1 MGNWRDIFLYAYDA
15 TGRIDEMAEEMAAQ
29 RKIRMEEWRVKRD
42 AAEESA
48 KAQWEERKKEMK
60 QHQEEHLKKIVANAN
75 LATKDDI
82 AALKKQIDALA
93 KKIK

>member
-15 TGRIDEMAEEMAAQ
+15 TGRIDEMAEDMAAQ
-29 RKIRMEEWRVKRD
+29 RKARMEEWRMKRD
-42 AAEESA
+42 AAEEQA
-48 KAQWEERKKEMK
+48 KAHWEERKKEMK
-60 QHQEEHLKKIVANAN
+60 EHQEAHMKKIVAEAN

-93 KKIK
+93 KKLK